1 MADKIRSAAEGSG
14 SEGEKTSER
23 VVELKIYEGEGH
35 VFAKGSTLEDMEV
48 RRERWF
54 RRWLVG
60 DGE

>member
-1 MADKIRSAAEGSG
+1 MADKIKTEGSD
-14 SEGEKTSER
+14 GEER
-23 VVELKIYEGEGH
+23 TVELKIYDGEGH

-60 DGE
+60 E